1 VNGTVLLVATVA
13 LPLLAAIAVLALRRA
28 PAVAIAVA
36 AGASAFTL
44 VAALALLRVAPPWR
58 QGADAASL
66 DLPWIGLLRSRLHL
80 GWDGITAPL
89 VVLTALLVLLA
100 VVYLWSSDDNGPDA
114 DGAPDPLL
122 LVCLLL
128 VEAGAVATFTARDL
142 LVFFIGF
149 ETVLVPM
156 WFIIA
161 RWGDP
166 VRRRGSQD
174 GPTARSAA
182 ATRFV
187 LYTATG
193 SAIML
198 LGLVLLAVRAGTS
211 DMVELTQTGPQLDL
225 GTQSAV
231 ALLLLVGLG
240 VKVPVWP
247 LHSWLPAAHTIAPTV
262 GSVLLAGVLLKL
274 GSYGMVRL
282 VAGVVPDGLARW
294 APWLAAVGV
303 GGILWGALV
312 CLVERDLKRLI
323 AFSSVAHMGFVVV
336 GVASGTPEGLQGA
349 LFAGVAHGVF
359 TSLLFWTVGMLK
371 HRRSSADLSDLGTGL
386 RDRMPRLGWVLALGV
401 VAGVGLPGLAGFWG
415 EILAV
420 VGAWKGEAF
429 LGPVGAV
436 WVAALSALGTA
447 LAAAYLMR
455 VLYLLWHGDAR
466 SGPDGSRPAAGT
478 TSGADTTSG
487 TGADGLHGPD
497 LTVAEGSVLAPLV
510 VGCLALGVLPWLL
523 LSVTGPAVRLLLGGG
538 A

>member
-1 VNGTVLLVATVA
+1 VNETVLLVSTVA
-13 LPLLAAIAVLALRRA
+13 LPLLAAVVVLALRRA
-28 PAVAIAVA
+28 RAAAVAVA
-36 AGASAFTL
+36 AAASTLTL

-58 QGADAASL
+58 QGPDAASL
-66 DLPWIGLLRSRLHL
+66 DLPWIGLLGSRLHL

-89 VVLTALLVLLA
+89 VVLTAVLVLLS
-100 VVYLWSSDDNGPDA
+100 VVYLWVSDDDGQDDGQDS
-114 DGAPDPLL
+114 DGAYPDPLL

-161 RWGDP
+161 AWGDP
-166 VRRRGSQD
+166 VRRRGAQD
-174 GPTARSAA
+174 GPAARSAA
-182 ATRFV
+182 ASRFV
-187 LYTATG
+187 IYTATG

-198 LGLVLLAVRAGTS
+198 LGLVLLAVQAGTS
-211 DMVELTQTGPQLDL
+211 DLVELARTGPQLDL
-225 GTQSAV
+225 ATQSAV

-294 APWLAAVGV
+294 APWLAALGV

-349 LFAGVAHGVF
+349 LFAGVAHGVV

-371 HRRSSADLSDLGTGL
+371 HRRHSADLADLGTGL
-386 RDRMPRLGWVLALGV
+386 RDRMPRLGWVLALGA

-429 LGPVGAV
+429 LGPTGAV
-436 WVAALSALGTA
+436 WVAVLSAVGTA

-466 SGPDGSRPAAGT
+466 PGAAVP
-478 TSGADTTSG
+478 GAAVP
-487 TGADGLHGPD
+487 GAAGLHGPD
-497 LTVAEGSVLAPLV
+497 MTVAEASVLAPLV
-510 VGCLALGVLPWLL
+510 VGCVALGVLPWLL
-523 LSVTGPAVRLLLGGG
+523 LSVTGPAVRQLLGGVG
-538 A
+538 

>member
-1 VNGTVLLVATVA
+1 MNETVLLVSTVA
-13 LPLLAAIAVLALRRA
+13 LPLLAAVFVLALRRA
-28 PAVAIAVA
+28 RAAAVAVA
-36 AGASAFTL
+36 AAASALTL

-58 QGADAASL
+58 QGLDAATL
-66 DLPWIGLLRSRLHL
+66 DLPWIGLLGSRLHL

-89 VVLTALLVLLA
+89 VVLTAVLVLLA
-100 VVYLWSSDDNGPDA
+100 VAYLWLSDD
-114 DGAPDPLL
+114 DGQDTGGAYPDPLL

-156 WFIIA
+156 WFIIV

-166 VRRRGSQD
+166 VRRRGAQD
-174 GPTARSAA
+174 GPAARTAA

-211 DMVELTQTGPQLDL
+211 DLVELAQTGPQLDL
-225 GTQSAV
+225 ATQSAV

-294 APWLAAVGV
+294 APWLAALGV

-349 LFAGVAHGVF
+349 LFAGVAHGVV

-371 HRRSSADLSDLGTGL
+371 HRRHSADLADLGTGL
-386 RDRMPRLGWVLALGV
+386 RDRMPRLGWVLALGA

-429 LGPVGAV
+429 LGPTGAV
-436 WVAALSALGTA
+436 WVAVLSAVGTA

-455 VLYLLWHGDAR
+455 VLYLLWHGEAR
-466 SGPDGSRPAAGT
+466 TDPAVP
-478 TSGADTTSG
+478 GA
-487 TGADGLHGPD
+487 AGLHGPD
-497 LTVAEGSVLAPLV
+497 MTVAEASVLAPLV

-523 LSVTGPAVRLLLGGG
+523 LSVTGPAVRQLLGGG
-538 A
+538 G